1 VTSGS
6 PSTGAFAGCSELG
19 DRWLEPRQQSV
30 GRRSMRLALIL
41 AGLSLASGCTA
52 SHDVGSTIGLL
63 GDELSENC
71 KRQIEQ
77 SIDGLPDEIECIGLF
92 SDVSK
97 RKLAAGVRPFQ
108 PAVPLWSDGAAK
120 QRWVFL
126 PAGKK
131 IDSSDA
137 GEWKFPVG
145 TKMFKEFGYDSTGPV
160 ETRLFQKVRDDY
172 WLRTTYVWN
181 AAHTAAKR
189 EDAARDID
197 VGGGRLHHLP
207 SGRECDQCHDGRQDS
222 VLGFEAVSLGT
233 AGASGLSLHALVSED
248 LLTEPPAREDLEIGD
263 DGTGM
268 SAPVIG
274 WLHINCGV
282 SCHNDDQNSEAF
294 STGLRLKL
302 DPGLLDGRSSA
313 DFSAIKSTVGVK
325 AKTLQ
330 WADQTRIVPGDP
342 DNSLLYKLV
351 SQRGGGKNNQMPP
364 IASLAADEEFVD
376 VIATWIRSL
385 QPQLQAQGSN

>member
-1 VTSGS
+1 
-6 PSTGAFAGCSELG
+6 
-19 DRWLEPRQQSV
+19 
-30 GRRSMRLALIL
+30 MRLALIL
-41 AGLSLASGCTA
+41 AGLSLVDAGCTA
-52 SHDVGSTIGLL
+52 SHDIGSAVGRL
-63 GDELSENC
+63 GDELSEEC
-71 KRQIEQ
+71 KLQIER
-77 SIDGLPDEIECIGLF
+77 SIEGLPDDIECIGLF

-97 RKLAAGVRPFQ
+97 RKLAQGVRPFE

-172 WLRTTYVWN
+172 WVRTTYVWN
-181 AAHTAAKR
+181 AAHTTAKR

-197 VGGGRLHHLP
+197 VGDGRLHHLP

-233 AGASGLSLHALVSED
+233 AGASGLNLHALVSEG
-248 LLTEPPAREDLEIGD
+248 LLTEPPANEDLEIGD

-313 DFSAIKSTVGVK
+313 EFSAIKSTVGVK

-364 IASLAADEEFVD
+364 IASLAADEEFVA
-376 VIATWIRSL
+376 VIAAWIRNL
-385 QPQLQAQGSN
+385 QPPLQAQGSN

>member
-1 VTSGS
+1 
-6 PSTGAFAGCSELG
+6 LG
-19 DRWLEPRQQSV
+19 D
-30 GRRSMRLALIL
+30 
-41 AGLSLASGCTA
+41 GLS
-52 SHDVGSTIGLL
+52 
-63 GDELSENC
+63 EKC
-71 KRQIEQ
+71 KHQIEQ
-77 SIDGLPDEIECIGLF
+77 SIEGLPDDLECTGLF

-97 RKLAAGVRPFQ
+97 RKLAAGVRPFE

-126 PAGKK
+126 PPGKK
-131 IDSSDA
+131 IDSSDP
-137 GEWKFPVG
+137 GEWQFPVG
-145 TKMFKEFGYDSTGPV
+145 TKMFKEFGYDSSGPV

-181 AAHTAAKR
+181 AAHTGAKR

-222 VLGFEAVSLGT
+222 VLGFEAISLG
-233 AGASGLSLHALVSED
+233 ALGASGMTLHELVRGNLLSEA
-248 LLTEPPAREDLEIGD
+248 PAREELEIGD

-268 SAPVIG
+268 GAQVIG

-282 SCHNDDQNSEAF
+282 SCHNSDENSEAF

-302 DPGLLDGRSSA
+302 EPALLDGRSSTE
-313 DFSAIKSTVGVK
+313 FSAIKSTVGVK

-330 WADQTRIVPGDP
+330 WADQIRIVPGDP

-364 IASLAADEEFVD
+364 IASLAADQEFVEL
-376 VIATWIRSL
+376 IAAWIRKL
-385 QPQLQAQGSN
+385 KPQQQTQSNN